1 MSEFNKVKHLLMK
14 QFEMTDLGQL
24 SYFLGIEFKETE
36 AGVVMHQSKYAIDFL
51 MRFHMSNCNL
61 AATATETGLMMS
73 LNDEGELANAT
84 LYRQIVGSLR
94 YLCNTRPNIA
104 YSVGTI
110 SRFMKAPKISHMMA
124 AKRILRLEEGQG

>member
-1 MSEFNKVKHLLMK
+1 
-14 QFEMTDLGQL
+14 MTDLGQL
-24 SYFLGIEFKETE
+24 SYFLGIKFKETE
-36 AGVVMHQSKYAIDFL
+36 VGVVMHQSKYTTDML
-51 MRFHMSNCNL
+51 VRFQMSNCNP
-61 AATATETGLMMS
+61 AATPVETGLLMS
-73 LNDEGELANAT
+73 LNDEGELADAT